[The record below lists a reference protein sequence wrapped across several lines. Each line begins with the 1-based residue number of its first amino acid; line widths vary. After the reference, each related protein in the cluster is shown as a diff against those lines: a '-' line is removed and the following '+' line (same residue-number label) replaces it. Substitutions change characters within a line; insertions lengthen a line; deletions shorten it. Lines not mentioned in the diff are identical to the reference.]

1 MPRLLNALIAA
12 AFLAAAGCYT
22 QPPPPATEQ
31 TAAPSMEAQDRRL
44 PDYRGSFGDREV
56 VLNYR
61 KAYIRSIPGLG
72 VVADIAVITD
82 LIGHSIQNTD
92 DITRLIAANGG
103 VAYFFDQSPG
113 YNGPPILV
121 MPQKT
126 AVSEAL
132 AADGIRGL
140 YIHCAEERL
149 KRDQFLL
156 DYLRGTDNRLGDH
169 RDLVNNH
176 EASLRMYEKAAAI
189 EQAWLGALKSGVPL
203 SAAKRN
209 KVQSCAAFVK
219 ELVAVRGE
227 QPPPPLLDAKESSKR
242 AARAFKRAKRIAQ
255 KLAMPADTSEWT
267 PERTARHEAMRAA
280 VQTWLIAAEKRLK
293 AEDAYAR
300 ALKSGGEPLPSQA
313 SVWKARY
320 AAYEAFA
327 NACVE
332 ALNPAWLPP
341 PPAFIALSKIK
352 READWRLDPAT
363 AALEA
368 ARASVAV
375 WRRFDMRPYSNFLS
389 HEPYKSTEGFRKA
402 FDALPSNIVLFKPE
416 PVLKWRDAVQK
427 WQAVLADENADDAEK
442 IAAANAALAAQDE
455 YRAVPKPDYW
465 SFVDEKYRI
474 PIFMEGEES
483 SVIDVETAVYEI
495 AVHKIAESMP
505 IAMDIEHIYEESI
518 RLGREE
524 RAEGALEQLVAVK
537 EWQAAL
543 TDGGATEEEVRLAQ
557 DIAMSYGSLFTWKP
571 YRETVQK
578 KGHPREVHPLKF
590 RNDSTSAW

>member
-12 AFLAAAGCYT
+12 AFLTAAGCYT

-31 TAAPSMEAQDRRL
+31 TTAPSMEAQDRRL
-44 PDYRGSFGDREV
+44 PDYRGSFSSREV

-61 KAYIRSIPGLG
+61 KGYIRSIPGLG

-92 DITRLIAANGG
+92 DIERLIAANGG
-103 VAYFFDQSPG
+103 VAY
-113 YNGPPILV
+113 LV

-126 AVSEAL
+126 AVNEAL

-156 DYLRGTDNRLGDH
+156 DYLRGTNNRLGDH
-169 RDLVNNH
+169 RDLVKNH
-176 EASLRMYEKAAAI
+176 GASLRMFEKKTAI

-227 QPPPPLLDAKESSKR
+227 LPPPTHPDAKEGSMR
-242 AARAFKRAKRIAQ
+242 AWQAVYRAKGISQ
-255 KLAMPADTSEWT
+255 NLARSANTSEWT

-280 VQTWLIAAEKRLK
+280 VQAWLIAAEKRLE
-293 AEDAYAR
+293 AEEAYAR
-300 ALKSGGEPLPSQA
+300 ALKSGGEPRPSQA

-341 PPAFIALSKIK
+341 PPDFIALSKIK

-375 WRRFDMRPYSNFLS
+375 WRRFDMRPYSNILS
-389 HEPYKSTEGFRKA
+389 CEPYKSAEEFRRA
-402 FDALPSNIVLFKPE
+402 FYALPSNIMVFESE

-427 WQAVLADENADDAEK
+427 WQAVLADEYAGDAEK

-483 SVIDVETAVYEI
+483 SMDVETAVYEI

-505 IAMDIEHIYEESI
+505 IAMDIEHIYSERI
-518 RLGREE
+518 RLGREQ
-524 RAEGALEQLVAVK
+524 RAEGAFSQLIAVK

-543 TDGGATEEEVRLAQ
+543 TDGGATEEEIRLAQ
-557 DIAMSYGSLFTWKP
+557 DIAMSYGSLFTWEP
-571 YRETVQK
+571 YQETK
-578 KGHPREVHPLKF
+578 KKIGHPREVNPLKF
-590 RNDSTSAW
+590 RNDSVWAW